1 MANSIHSDGEQEATD
16 MLLETQKIN
25 NSLVVKVKGELDL
38 LTAET
43 FRNLVERAINRE
55 KTQNLILDMEQVDFI
70 DSSGLGVIL
79 GRYRRIREQGGN
91 MAIVG
96 VKPHVKRILEL
107 AGIMGIVKVYQQT
120 EQALQEVN

>member
-1 MANSIHSDGEQEATD
+1 
-16 MLLETQKIN
+16 MLLNTVTMDG
-25 NSLVVKVKGELDL
+25 SLVVKVKGELDL

-43 FRNLVERAINRE
+43 FRNLVERELNRGRA
-55 KTQNLILDMEQVDFI
+55 QNLILDMEHVSFI

-79 GRYRRIREQGGN
+79 GRYRRIREQGGT

-107 AGIMGIVKVYQQT
+107 AGIMGIIKIYEET
-120 EQALQEVN
+120 DQALADVN

>member
-1 MANSIHSDGEQEATD
+1 M
-16 MLLETQKIN
+16 MLLETQKVN
-25 NSLVVKVKGELDL
+25 NSLIVKVKGELDL

-55 KTQNLILDMEQVDFI
+55 KAQNLILDMEQVDFI

>member
-1 MANSIHSDGEQEATD
+1 
-16 MLLETQKIN
+16 MLLETQMVKD
-25 NSLVVKVKGELDL
+25 SLVVKIKGELDL

-43 FRNLVERAINRE
+43 FRNLVERAINQE
-55 KTQNLILDMEQVDFI
+55 NAQNLILDMEHLDFI

>member
-1 MANSIHSDGEQEATD
+1 

>member
-1 MANSIHSDGEQEATD
+1 M
-16 MLLETQKIN
+16 MLLETQMIN
-25 NSLVVKVKGELDL
+25 DSLVVKIKGELDL

-43 FRNLVERAINRE
+43 FRNLVERAINQE
-55 KTQNLILDMEQVDFI
+55 NAQNLILDMEQLDFI

>member
-1 MANSIHSDGEQEATD
+1 
-16 MLLETQKIN
+16 MLLETEKVD
-25 NSLVVKVKGELDL
+25 NSLIVKIKGELDL

-43 FRNLVERAINRE
+43 FRNLVERAITRE
-55 KTQNLILDMEQVDFI
+55 KAQHLILDLEHVDFI

-96 VKPHVKRILEL
+96 VKPHVKRVLEL
-107 AGIMGIVKVYQQT
+107 AGILGIVKVYHQT

>member
-1 MANSIHSDGEQEATD
+1 
-16 MLLETQKIN
+16 MLLETQMIKD
-25 NSLVVKVKGELDL
+25 SLVVKIKGELDL

-43 FRNLVERAINRE
+43 FRNLVERALSQENA
-55 KTQNLILDMEQVDFI
+55 QNLILDMEQLDFI

>member
-1 MANSIHSDGEQEATD
+1 
-16 MLLETQKIN
+16 MLLETQMIN
-25 NSLVVKVKGELDL
+25 DSLVVKIKGELDL

-43 FRNLVERAINRE
+43 FRNLVERAINQE
-55 KTQNLILDMEQVDFI
+55 NAQNLILDMEQLDFI